1 MSAAAWLQFVV
12 VIAAVLVTAVPLG
25 RYMAWAYGDG
35 ARPRRPRLPAR
46 RAIYISAVPDRPRH
60 RAAMDHLRL
69 HTAGFSIFSFVGVC
83 AATRPGIPA
92 GQPGRALGSGA
103 SSLLQHRGQLHDQHQ
118 LAELRRRV
126 DHEPPHPD
134 GGADDAELR
143 VRSGGHGRGPWQ
155 GPGGHP
161 SQDEGRDHRQ
171 ATKEGRHAGAGALLR
186 AGRRRCC
193 GGVRRR
199 DDPHHKTS

>member
-103 SSLLQHRGQLHDQHQ
+103 SSLLQHRGQLMTNTNW
-118 LAELRRRV
+118 LALVHRALRQLRR
-126 DHEPPHPD
+126 
-134 GGADDAELR
+134 
-143 VRSGGHGRGPWQ
+143 GHGRGPWQ

-171 ATKEGRHAGAGALLR
+171 PTKEGRHAGAGALLR

>member
-69 HTAGFSIFSFVGVC
+69 HTVGFSIFSFVGVC

-118 LAELRRRV
+118 LAGSGSPCSSPTSPRPWPRAVARPRR
-126 DHEPPHPD
+126 PPF
-134 GGADDAELR
+134 AR
-143 VRSGGHGRGPWQ
+143 RGKR
-155 GPGGHP
+155 P
-161 SQDEGRDHRQ
+161 SPSDEGGTARWSRCPPPSRASTMLWWCPQ
-171 ATKEGRHAGAGALLR
+171 AR
-186 AGRRRCC
+186 
-193 GGVRRR
+193 
-199 DDPHHKTS
+199 